1 MNDFGMEMGH
11 AEIALIV
18 KAYFSVHQCASI
30 GVRGGGGGGW
40 GAADPPPP
48 PGIFQ
53 ISFSGKKN
61 HTILILGQNHLIFG
75 QAMDKIFGQLT
86 SAPLNETGPVGLCV
100 HRMSINLF
108 IRKYMLYHYN
118 VMLVYI
124 KMYAL

>member
-1 MNDFGMEMGH
+1 MNDFGMEMGQ

-18 KAYFSVHQCASI
+18 KAYFYVHQCASI
-30 GVRGGGGGGW
+30 GVRGGGGGGCRP
-40 GAADPPPP
+40 PPPP

-53 ISFSGKKN
+53 ISFSGKKSHN
-61 HTILILGQNHLIFG
+61 IRANHLIFG

-108 IRKYMLYHYN
+108 IRKYML
-118 VMLVYI
+118 
-124 KMYAL
+124 